1 MILNEK
7 ELIVGIP
14 AMKIKKLLQ
23 SIEGISNDFLTI
35 EHVRE
40 QLNLTAYK
48 AEKLMKGLEELDYVV
63 YLEKVRGWTNTIK
76 GDIFA
81 NLELHRFIS
90 RSTAD
95 EFIKDIVARI
105 KEVNED
111 KESLFTVTHANV
123 FGEYMDDTINE
134 FSCLLV
140 AVCLYQKHNSEVH
153 KELRA
158 KQLAKDRENH
168 LAYLNMLFRPETK
181 ICQFI
186 KDRRH
191 NVFVEPVKE
200 IKPYTEIKSKPIFP
214 ES

>member
-23 SIEGISNDFLTI
+23 STEGISNNFLTV
-35 EHVRE
+35 EHVTT

-48 AEKLMKGLEELDYVV
+48 AKKLMKRLEELDYVV
-63 YLEKVRGWTNTIK
+63 YLEKVPGWTNTAR

-90 RSTAD
+90 RSTAE
-95 EFIKDIVARI
+95 EFIKDIVVRI

-111 KESLFTVTHANV
+111 KEALFTVTHANV

-134 FSCLLV
+134 FSCLLI
-140 AVCLYQKHNSEVH
+140 AVCLDQRHDTNEYEK
-153 KELRA
+153 LRE
-158 KQLAKDRENH
+158 KQVKKDGKKH
-168 LAYLNMLFRPETK
+168 LAHVNMLFWPETK
-181 ICQFI
+181 IYQYI

-191 NVFVEPVKE
+191 NVFIDP
-200 IKPYTEIKSKPIFP
+200 IKDMKSFSEIKSKPIFP